1 MAFSA
6 DKLAKINQ
14 ERVKVNCFLPSELQ
28 YAGLHVD
35 VKPLRNHPKWTSP
48 RTFVFNDHTT
58 SQMFLQSYPELLDE
72 PANEAMQRILE
83 LMKQG
88 NVDKADEELNKLASV
103 LADLPMGVQRR
114 ISYDQACTHSMR
126 ASTFADHSRER
137 EQTLDQAEKYLVDW
151 FERGQSGGFRAIGRT
166 ADAEVHQMAYDPDL
180 SLVCSERGTNLRKA
194 IPNSHWPTRGGG
206 GGCVPLGTFIDTPN
220 GKCLV
225 ERLRPGDGVVSL
237 RLGSANE
244 RVRAT
249 VVAVATERRTRC
261 FQLNQ
266 SWLVTPSQ
274 PVRTSTGGVEAAA
287 LNKGD
292 RVMDGYGH
300 LVPIFELEILESNFE
315 VFDLTIDDPC
325 HNYVANGLLCHNKK
339 WQ

>member
-1 MAFSA
+1 
-6 DKLAKINQ
+6 
-14 ERVKVNCFLPSELQ
+14 
-28 YAGLHVD
+28 
-35 VKPLRNHPKWTSP
+35 
-48 RTFVFNDHTT
+48 
-58 SQMFLQSYPELLDE
+58 MFLQSYPELLDE

-88 NVDKADEELNKLASV
+88 NLDRADEELNKLASI
-103 LADLPMGVQRR
+103 LADLPMGVQMR

-126 ASTFADHSRER
+126 ASAFADHSRER
-137 EQTLDQAEKYLVDW
+137 EQALDQAEKYLIDW

-166 ADAEVHQMAYDPDL
+166 ADAEVHQMANDRDL

-194 IPNSHWPTRGGG
+194 MPDERGTNLRKAIPNSYWPTRGGG

-225 ERLRPGDGVVSL
+225 ERLRPGDDVVSL

-244 RVRAT
+244 RVKAT
-249 VVAVATERRTRC
+249 VVAVATERSVRC
-261 FQLNQ
+261 IQLNQ

-274 PVRTSTGGVEAAA
+274 PVRISTGWVEAA
-287 LNKGD
+287 LLKKGD
-292 RVMDGYGH
+292 RVMDGYGA
-300 LVPIFELEILESNFE
+300 LVSIFALEILERYFE

-339 WQ
+339 LI